1 MLLEGKNALVT
12 GGSQG
17 IGAAASLELAREGAN
32 ICLTYRKHEAEA
44 KKYAEEIEAMGRKA
58 LAVQCDI
65 SSFADAERVVN
76 AAVEKFGSLEILVNN
91 AGMNWDGVSWKMS
104 EEQWDRVLE
113 VNLKG
118 YFNFTRHVAPIFKD
132 KKYGKIINVT
142 SINGLRGKFG
152 QTNYS
157 ASKAGIVG
165 YTKALAKELGA
176 FGVNVNAVAPGL
188 IETAML
194 RESDARDKLIDLEMG
209 ESALKR
215 VGQPEDLANL
225 VAFLAS
231 DKARH
236 ITGEVIKVDVIDI
249 VLAPLSWFAICRF
262 ATRRLVDSGTD
273 ARIPSVRMSEP
284 CTYVPSCQE
293 AR

>member
-1 MLLEGKNALVT
+1 MLLEGKNALIT

-17 IGAAASLELAREGAN
+17 IGAAVSLEFAREGAN

-44 KKYAEEIEAMGRKA
+44 KEYAAEIMAMGRKA
-58 LAVQCDI
+58 LALQCDI
-65 SSFADAERVVN
+65 SSFAQAEEVVKS
-76 AAVEKFGSLEILVNN
+76 AIAELGRLDILVNN
-91 AGMNWDGVSWKMS
+91 AGMNWDGVSWKMT

-118 YFNFTRHVAPIFKD
+118 YFNFTRHVAPLLKEQE
-132 KKYGKIINVT
+132 YGRIINVT

-157 ASKAGIVG
+157 ASKAGIIG

-176 FGVNVNAVAPGL
+176 FEVTVNAVAPGL

-194 RESDARDKLIDLEMG
+194 KESEARDKIIGMAMG

-215 VGQPEDLANL
+215 VGQPEDLAYL

-236 ITGEVIKVDVIDI
+236 ITGEVIKVDGGQYI
-249 VLAPLSWFAICRF
+249 
-262 ATRRLVDSGTD
+262 
-273 ARIPSVRMSEP
+273 
-284 CTYVPSCQE
+284 
-293 AR
+293 

>member
-17 IGAAASLELAREGAN
+17 IGAAISLELGREGAN

-44 KKYAEEIEAMGRKA
+44 KQYAEEIRSMGRKA
-58 LAVQCDI
+58 VAVRCDI
-65 SSFADAERVVN
+65 SSFADAERVVQT
-76 AAVEKFGSLEILVNN
+76 AIGEFGRLDILVNN

-118 YFNFTRHVAPIFKD
+118 YFNFTRQAAPIFKD
-132 KKYGKIINVT
+132 QKYGKIINIT

-157 ASKAGIVG
+157 ASKAGIIG
-165 YTKALAKELGA
+165 FTKALAKELGG

-194 RESDARDKLIDLEMG
+194 KESEARDKIVDMAMG
-209 ESALKR
+209 ESALKQ
-215 VGQPEDLANL
+215 VGQPEDLAYL

-231 DKARH
+231 EKARH
-236 ITGEVIKVDVIDI
+236 ITGEVIKVDGGQYI
-249 VLAPLSWFAICRF
+249 
-262 ATRRLVDSGTD
+262 
-273 ARIPSVRMSEP
+273 
-284 CTYVPSCQE
+284 
-293 AR
+293 

>member
-17 IGAAASLELAREGAN
+17 IGAAASLDLAREGAN
-32 ICLTYRKHEAEA
+32 ICLTYRKHEEEA
-44 KKYAEEIEAMGRKA
+44 QKYADEIRAMGRKA
-58 LAVQCDI
+58 LALKCDI
-65 SSFADAERVVN
+65 SSYADAERVVK
-76 AAVEKFGSLEILVNN
+76 AAIDEFGSLDILVNN
-91 AGMNWDGVSWKMS
+91 AGMNWDGVSWKMT
-104 EEQWDRVLE
+104 EEQWDRVIE

-118 YFNFTRHVAPIFKD
+118 YFNFTRQVAPLFKEQRS
-132 KKYGKIINVT
+132 GKIINVT

-194 RESDARDKLIDLEMG
+194 KESSAREKIIDLAMG
-209 ESALKR
+209 EMALNR

-225 VAFLAS
+225 VTFLAS
-231 DKARH
+231 EKAKH
-236 ITGEVIKVDVIDI
+236 ITGDVIKVDGGQYI
-249 VLAPLSWFAICRF
+249 
-262 ATRRLVDSGTD
+262 
-273 ARIPSVRMSEP
+273 
-284 CTYVPSCQE
+284 
-293 AR
+293 

>member
-44 KKYAEEIEAMGRKA
+44 KEYAEEIMAMGRKA

-65 SSFADAERVVN
+65 SSFAEAEKVVKS
-76 AAVEKFGSLEILVNN
+76 AIAEFGRLDILVNN
-91 AGMNWDGVSWKMS
+91 AGMNWDGVSWKMT

-118 YFNFTRHVAPIFKD
+118 YFNFTRHVAPFFKD
-132 KKYGKIINVT
+132 QKYGRIINVT

-157 ASKAGIVG
+157 ASKAGIIG

-176 FGVNVNAVAPGL
+176 FDVTVNAVAPGL

-194 RESDARDKLIDLEMG
+194 KESDSRDKIIDMAMG

-215 VGQPEDLANL
+215 VGQPEDLAYL

-236 ITGEVIKVDVIDI
+236 ITGEVIKVDGGQYI
-249 VLAPLSWFAICRF
+249 
-262 ATRRLVDSGTD
+262 
-273 ARIPSVRMSEP
+273 
-284 CTYVPSCQE
+284 
-293 AR
+293 

>member
-1 MLLEGKNALVT
+1 MLLDNKNAIVT

-17 IGAAASLELAREGAN
+17 IGTATSLELAREGAN
-32 ICLTYRKHEAEA
+32 VCLTYRRHEDEA
-44 KKYAEEIEAMGRKA
+44 FEVRDRILEMGRKA
-58 LAVQCDI
+58 LAVKCDI
-65 SSFADAERVVN
+65 SSFDEARRVVE
-76 AAVEKFGSLEILVNN
+76 AALAEFGRIDILVNN
-91 AGMNWDGVSWKMS
+91 AGMNWDGVCWKMS
-104 EEQWDRVLE
+104 EEQWDRVIE

-118 YFNFTRHVAPIFKD
+118 YFNFVRHVAPLLKD
-132 KKYGKIINVT
+132 QKYGKIINIT

-157 ASKAGIVG
+157 ASKAGIIG

-194 RESDARDKLIDLEMG
+194 KNAEARDKIIEMALA
-209 ESALKR
+209 EIVLKR
-215 VGQPEDLANL
+215 VGQPEDLANV

-236 ITGEVIKVDVIDI
+236 VTGEVIKVDGGQYI
-249 VLAPLSWFAICRF
+249 
-262 ATRRLVDSGTD
+262 
-273 ARIPSVRMSEP
+273 
-284 CTYVPSCQE
+284 
-293 AR
+293 

>member
-17 IGAAASLELAREGAN
+17 IGAGISLELAREGAN

-44 KKYAEEIEAMGRKA
+44 REYERQIRAMGRKA

-65 SSFADAERVVN
+65 ASFADAEKVVQ
-76 AAVEKFGSLEILVNN
+76 AAVKEFGRLHVLVNN

-118 YFNFTRHVAPIFKD
+118 YFNFTRHAAPFLKD
-132 KKYGKIINVT
+132 QKYGRIINIT

-152 QTNYS
+152 QSNYS
-157 ASKAGIVG
+157 ASKAGIIG

-176 FGVNVNAVAPGL
+176 FNVTVNAVAPGL

-194 RESDARDKLIDLEMG
+194 KESEARDKIVDLAMG

-215 VGQPEDLANL
+215 VGQPEDLAYL

-236 ITGEVIKVDVIDI
+236 ITGEVIKVDGGQYI
-249 VLAPLSWFAICRF
+249 
-262 ATRRLVDSGTD
+262 
-273 ARIPSVRMSEP
+273 
-284 CTYVPSCQE
+284 
-293 AR
+293 

>member
-1 MLLEGKNALVT
+1 MLLAGKNALVT

-17 IGAAASLELAREGAN
+17 IGAAISLELAREGAN

-44 KKYAEEIEAMGRKA
+44 RDYERQICEMGRKA
-58 LAVQCDI
+58 LALQCDI
-65 SSFADAERVVN
+65 ASFAEAERVVQ
-76 AAVEKFGSLEILVNN
+76 AAAREFGGLHVLVNN
-91 AGMNWDGVSWKMS
+91 AGMNWDGVSWKMT

-118 YFNFTRHVAPIFKD
+118 YFNFTRHVAPLLKEQ
-132 KKYGKIINVT
+132 KYGRIINIT

-157 ASKAGIVG
+157 ASKAGIIG
-165 YTKALAKELGA
+165 FTKALAKELGA
-176 FGVNVNAVAPGL
+176 FGVCVNAVAPGL

-194 RESDARDKLIDLEMG
+194 KDSEARDKIVDMAMA

-215 VGQPEDLANL
+215 VGQPEDLAYL

-231 DKARH
+231 DRASH
-236 ITGEVIKVDVIDI
+236 ITGEVIKVDGGQYI
-249 VLAPLSWFAICRF
+249 
-262 ATRRLVDSGTD
+262 
-273 ARIPSVRMSEP
+273 
-284 CTYVPSCQE
+284 
-293 AR
+293 

>member
-17 IGAAASLELAREGAN
+17 IGAAVSLELAREGAN

-44 KKYAEEIEAMGRKA
+44 KKYAEEIMAMGRKA

-65 SSFADAERVVN
+65 SSFAEAEKVVQS
-76 AAVEKFGSLEILVNN
+76 AITEFGRLDILVNN
-91 AGMNWDGVSWKMS
+91 AGMNWDGVSWKMT

-118 YFNFTRHVAPIFKD
+118 YFNFTRHVSPHFKEQ
-132 KKYGKIINVT
+132 KSGRIINVT
-142 SINGLRGKFG
+142 SINGMRGKFG
-152 QTNYS
+152 QSNYS
-157 ASKAGIVG
+157 ASKAGIIG

-176 FGVNVNAVAPGL
+176 FDVTVNAVAPGL

-194 RESDARDKLIDLEMG
+194 KESEARDKIIDLAMG

-215 VGQPEDLANL
+215 VGQPEDLAFL

-231 DKARH
+231 DKAKH
-236 ITGEVIKVDVIDI
+236 ITGEIIKVDGGQYI
-249 VLAPLSWFAICRF
+249 
-262 ATRRLVDSGTD
+262 
-273 ARIPSVRMSEP
+273 
-284 CTYVPSCQE
+284 
-293 AR
+293 